1 MVRIPS
7 DREPT
12 HPGEML
18 LREFLV
24 PLGMTEGVG
33 QPGTVA
39 LPASQRGRARN
50 P

>member
-18 LREFLV
+18 LREFLA
-24 PLGMTEGVG
+24 PLGMTRHVPSLPLGVSFLRSG
-33 QPGTVA
+33 
-39 LPASQRGRARN
+39 
-50 P
+50 